1 LKNMQ
6 GAGQLNTVQGA
17 ECKVRSRLIRSGS
30 RGRGVFE
37 IRDSAPCTLH
47 AVWMALCTLLLL
59 GCPSAAADHAKL
71 GDQAVGEGDFNV
83 AVAEYRAG
91 VQASPRPDLLAKL
104 GSAALRLK
112 NYREAA
118 EAYRRLGETDPSRAG
133 EAATGLERVA
143 RAAALAN
150 DHLAGREALLG
161 LQAIAPDRPAG
172 RIALSLAMS
181 GRFDPGDALPLLP
194 YALAGAR
201 SDATTDSLL
210 HLYGD
215 ALRETTACEEAVGIY
230 QTLLRRSGGIASA
243 AASGLAE
250 CALRLGLDAEALNQ
264 PEIAERW
271 FRSALQADSLTDL
284 GRQALMGLGYA
295 RLSQGDTLSAAL
307 AYRTAVERWGA
318 ADSLGQIASQQ
329 LEALSGGLLPLD
341 STLNRN

>member
-1 LKNMQ
+1 MQ
-6 GAGQLNTVQGA
+6 H
-17 ECKVRSRLIRSGS
+17 GS
-30 RGRGVFE
+30 RWRRVL
-37 IRDSAPCTLH
+37 PCTLH
-47 AVWMALCTLLLL
+47 SALCTLLLV

-71 GDQAVGEGDFNV
+71 GDQAVSEGDYSI

-91 VQASPRPDLLAKL
+91 VQTSPRPELLAKL

-118 EAYRRLGETDPSRAG
+118 EAYRRLGEADPSRAG

-143 RAAALAN
+143 RAAAAAS

-181 GRFDPGDALPLLP
+181 GRFDAGDALPLLP

-201 SDATTDSLL
+201 SDATVDSLL
-210 HLYGD
+210 HLYGN
-215 ALRETTACEEAVGIY
+215 ALRETTACEEAVGVY
-230 QTLLRRSGGIASA
+230 QTLLRRTGGTASMA
-243 AASGLAE
+243 AAGLAE

-271 FRSALQADSLTDL
+271 FRDALGADSLTNL
-284 GRQALMGLGYA
+284 GRQALLGLGNA
-295 RLSQGDTLSAAL
+295 RLNQGDTLQAAV
-307 AYRTAVERWGA
+307 AFRTAIERWGA
-318 ADSLGQIASQQ
+318 QDSLGQVASQR
-329 LEALSGGLLPLD
+329 LGSLSGGLLPLD
-341 STLNRN
+341 DSTMNR